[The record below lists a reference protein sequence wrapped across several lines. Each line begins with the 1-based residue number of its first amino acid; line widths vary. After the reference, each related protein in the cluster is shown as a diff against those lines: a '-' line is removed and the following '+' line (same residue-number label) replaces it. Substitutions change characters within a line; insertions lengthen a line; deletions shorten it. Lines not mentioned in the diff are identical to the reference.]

1 MTRLHVTRL
10 PYLRVMLNFRQIRK
24 SYRVFTN
31 ILATGRLPFVSCLL
45 FGTFNKS
52 FVEKRK
58 RRRELVKIG
67 MVLKKELRFVY
78 FSNYVMLFDITE
90 KPLKRMELLLRLLGH
105 PHSVL
110 QVIEALHFKKESAL
124 VNDLLNILA
133 LFYFVLQ
140 RSETV
145 EMTLLPQ

>member
-1 MTRLHVTRL
+1 
-10 PYLRVMLNFRQIRK
+10 
-24 SYRVFTN
+24 
-31 ILATGRLPFVSCLL
+31 
-45 FGTFNKS
+45 
-52 FVEKRK
+52 
-58 RRRELVKIG
+58 
-67 MVLKKELRFVY
+67 
-78 FSNYVMLFDITE
+78 
-90 KPLKRMELLLRLLGH
+90 MELLLRLLGH

-110 QVIEALHFKKESAL
+110 QVIEALYFKKESAL